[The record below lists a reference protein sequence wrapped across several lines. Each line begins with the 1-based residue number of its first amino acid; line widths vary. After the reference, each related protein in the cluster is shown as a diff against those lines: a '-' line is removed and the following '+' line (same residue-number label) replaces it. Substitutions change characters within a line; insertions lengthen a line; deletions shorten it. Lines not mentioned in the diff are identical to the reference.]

1 MSAHSVTSSWPMVRT
16 TRWIHWTPTGKAATH
31 CSAAAAS
38 WMRRPVLGLPQGST
52 HQRRSGKCTWTA
64 RPRLRSGG
72 NSRQSDSRAPPSR
85 PCRWWT
91 TAWTRARKALP
102 CTACAPCPLRQCD
115 GPTDLTPASSAARAT
130 SQPHS
135 SVVGCGVGS
144 SPGQC
149 VAVARGDVG
158 VARRHLVTLLPVL
171 HWIAASRPLPRPRL
185 PQHPVAIFPVRLC
198 RFALLLCFFNRDH
211 VGGLSEG
218 HPETI
223 LLRGKATKG
232 PCW

>member
-1 MSAHSVTSSWPMVRT
+1 
-16 TRWIHWTPTGKAATH
+16 
-31 CSAAAAS
+31 
-38 WMRRPVLGLPQGST
+38 
-52 HQRRSGKCTWTA
+52 
-64 RPRLRSGG
+64 
-72 NSRQSDSRAPPSR
+72 
-85 PCRWWT
+85 
-91 TAWTRARKALP
+91 
-102 CTACAPCPLRQCD
+102 
-115 GPTDLTPASSAARAT
+115 
-130 SQPHS
+130 
-135 SVVGCGVGS
+135 
-144 SPGQC
+144 
-149 VAVARGDVG
+149 
-158 VARRHLVTLLPVL
+158 VTLLPVL